1 MTGDYNHPAEGGHW
15 LLSVY
20 TCDSCVNNACIW
32 ICLPRQIT
40 WLLRLGFILT
50 WHACVC
56 EFLCC
61 HKYHLSNWIRRYL
74 PPSVSLSKHLKWFS
88 LHRLPSN
95 TLSCVLLSHIY
106 PPLLR
111 FPRSESVTLFCF
123 SSGVSVSFEFN
134 SQRTLPTL
142 SSAQFI
148 YTCNPACIHKH
159 THTHAHTQLYT
170 SSALPHKNN
179 LTHTHTRAHT
189 LDVSA
194 GVVPDRNK
202 WQLPNYL
209 LTVDADAA
217 WDALLIFLFLLPPP
231 FPP

>member
-1 MTGDYNHPAEGGHW
+1 M
-15 LLSVY
+15 
-20 TCDSCVNNACIW
+20 
-32 ICLPRQIT
+32 CLPRQIT

-50 WHACVC
+50 WHARVC
-56 EFLCC
+56 EFFFVATNTIYQIESVVIFLHPCPC
-61 HKYHLSNWIRRYL
+61 PNTWSDF
-74 PPSVSLSKHLKWFS
+74 PSIVS
-88 LHRLPSN
+88 RLILWAVYFWVIFIHHYYDS
-95 TLSCVLLSHIY
+95 
-106 PPLLR
+106 
-111 FPRSESVTLFCF
+111 PRSESVTLFCF

-134 SQRTLPTL
+134 SQRTLPAL

-159 THTHAHTQLYT
+159 THTQLYT

-179 LTHTHTRAHT
+179 HTHTHTHTHTRAHT